1 MESGRKSINELFGVT
16 KYFYIPDYQRSY
28 AWEDKQINDFFDD
41 FKANYNGVNKRY
53 YYGTILLQDKGND
66 GTRER
71 YDIVDGQQRLTT
83 LIVFIKCLLDRVITI
98 PNRPEFFDD
107 ETISD
112 TRKEF
117 ISYKGNYHL
126 CLQADDNEFF
136 HTYVLSDNVPTDYRT
151 PSQKRLYHLKERF
164 NGLLQNVSDDVALS
178 FLEKINATNILVYL
192 VGSRSEASLIF
203 ETTNDR
209 GKQLTNIEK
218 TKSYL
223 MYKASLLDD
232 AEQLLETI
240 QTRFN
245 LIYQDYAAFEGR
257 QIWEDSILQYTFI
270 AYEDWS
276 NTGKQKEYQHYM
288 ESMKNKSESLLDAN
302 NYDGFREY
310 VETYTFNIQQSFST
324 IKMIFNKQYDEFKDL
339 IALNVLSLFYPLLIK
354 AYRFDLSEDK
364 KSFRKICRLLEIFVF
379 RVYHIQK
386 YLTSKFQTKWYE
398 LAKRF
403 NGDFDS
409 LGNSIIS
416 LIKNSEVGTDDT
428 FISSLEDKNFFE
440 KYSSSTKNYFFWKYE
455 NYLRISKQP
464 VATPMPHDDLKKVK
478 GSKTNLSI
486 EHIVA
491 RKNTEEHS
499 KIISDEG
506 IIVVGHGEKFNKEY
520 LNSIGNL
527 TIDPQ
532 SANSSKG
539 KKDVEEKVSK
549 YFNKAPYK
557 CQNELEGFMV
567 DSKWKLESQEAR
579 KKALIKFAKD
589 TWCSYDKYY
598 VNNASVENVDNIEED
613 EDAEE

>member
-1 MESGRKSINELFGVT
+1 MESGRKSINELFGT
-16 KYFYIPDYQRSY
+16 SKFFYIPDYQRSY

-53 YYGTILLQDKGND
+53 YYGTILLQDKDIEGVK
-66 GTRER
+66 ER

-83 LIVFIKCLLDRVITI
+83 LIVFIKCLLDRAVKIKD
-98 PNRPEFFDD
+98 RPEHFDD
-107 ETISD
+107 DTID
-112 TRKEF
+112 ETRKKF
-117 ISYKGNYHL
+117 IIYKGNYHL
-126 CLQADDNEFF
+126 NLQADDNEFF
-136 HTYVLSDNVPTDYRT
+136 HTYVLSDNTTIDFRT
-151 PSQKRLYHLKERF
+151 PSQKRLCHLKERF
-164 NGLLQNVSDDVALS
+164 IDLLSKVSDDVVLA
-178 FLEKINATNILVYL
+178 FLGKINAANVLVYL
-192 VGSRSEASLIF
+192 VGSRSEAALIF

-232 AEQLLETI
+232 SEQLLGTI

-257 QIWEDSILQYTFI
+257 QIGEDSILQYTFI
-270 AYEDWS
+270 AYEDW
-276 NTGKQKEYQHYM
+276 NNKGKQKEYQHYM
-288 ESMKNKSESLLDAN
+288 ESMKYKSEELLDKN
-302 NYDGFREY
+302 DFEGFRDY
-310 VETYTFNIQQSFST
+310 VENYTLNIQQSFSI
-324 IKMIFNKQYDEFKDL
+324 IKSIFNNQVDEFKDL
-339 IALNVLSLFYPLLIK
+339 VALNVLSPFYPLLIK
-354 AYRFDLSEDK
+354 TYRYDTPEKNQFK
-364 KSFRKICRLLEIFVF
+364 KVCRLLEIFIF
-379 RVYHIQK
+379 RVYHIQN

-403 NGDFDS
+403 SGDFDS
-409 LGNSIIS
+409 LCNSIIS
-416 LIKNSEVGTDDT
+416 LISSPEVGNDES
-428 FISSLEDKNFFE
+428 FISALEDKNFFD
-440 KYSSSTKNYFFWKYE
+440 KYSPTIKNYFFWKYE
-455 NYLRISKQP
+455 NYLRTTKQP
-464 VATPMPHDDLKKVK
+464 ISTVMPHDDLRKVK

-499 KIISDEG
+499 KIIANEG
-506 IIVVGHGEKFNKEY
+506 IIVVGKGEKFNKEY
-520 LNSIGNL
+520 LNAIGNL

-567 DSKWKLESQEAR
+567 GGKWSLESQENR
-579 KKALIKFAKD
+579 KKALIKFAKE
-589 TWCSYDKYY
+589 TWCTYDKFY
-598 VNNASVENVDNIEED
+598 VNEAHIENIDDVEEEED
-613 EDAEE
+613 TEL